1 MRATTESG
9 RLEVTTASDR
19 TIQVLNELVGFDTTS
34 RESNLDLIAY
44 AQAILDEAGFSTRR
58 IVSPD
63 GGKANLF
70 ASAGPDRPDGLILS
84 GHTDCVPVDGQRWST
99 PPFEL
104 TPDDE
109 GRWFGR
115 GTADMKGFLAS
126 MLAAAATLDV
136 ASLARP
142 LHVALSHD
150 EETGGEG
157 ARRMVDAIAE
167 TGITARACIVGEPT
181 SMRVVTEHKGIFAFD
196 VAVAG
201 TPAHSSLAPRAVN
214 AIDQAARLVVYL
226 RDLAIDR
233 AERGPFAA
241 GYDVTHTTLHVG
253 RIGGGTA
260 LNIVPKHCTLE
271 FEFRH
276 LPGDD
281 PATLI
286 TTIEAEVARLRTEMQ
301 AVSTEADITMTLQAT
316 LPHLSTPEDTAVVEW
331 LRGLTGTGLGKVA
344 YGTEAGLIA
353 EGWAVPTVVCG
364 PGAIDQ
370 AHARDEYVLDSQLA
384 ECDRLM
390 ARLIADL
397 GA

>member
-1 MRATTESG
+1 
-9 RLEVTTASDR
+9 VTAASDR
-19 TIQVLNELVGFDTTS
+19 TIQILRELVGFDTTS

-44 AQAILDEAGFSTRR
+44 AESILDEAGFATRR
-58 IVSPD
+58 ILSPD
-63 GGKANLF
+63 GSKANLF

-84 GHTDCVPVDGQRWST
+84 GHSDCVPVDGQRWST

-104 TPDDE
+104 TPDED

-126 MLAAAATLDV
+126 MLAAASTLDV
-136 ASLARP
+136 GSLARP

-150 EETGGEG
+150 EETGGDG
-157 ARRMVDAIAE
+157 ARRMVDALKEI
-167 TGITARACIVGEPT
+167 GITARACIVGEPT
-181 SMRVVTEHKGIFAFD
+181 SMRVVTEHKGIFVFD
-196 VAVAG
+196 VAVVG

-214 AIDQAARLVVYL
+214 AIDEAARLVVFL
-226 RDLAIDR
+226 RDLAIER
-233 AERGPFAA
+233 AEHGPFVD

-253 RIGGGTA
+253 RISGGTA
-260 LNIVPKHCTLE
+260 LNIVPKHCTFE

-276 LPGDD
+276 LPDDD
-281 PATLI
+281 PAGLI
-286 TTIEAEVARLRTEMQ
+286 ATIEAEVARLRAGMQ
-301 AVSTEADITMTLQAT
+301 AVSAEAGISMTLQAT
-316 LPHLSTPEDTAVVEW
+316 LPHLSTADDAAIVEW
-331 LRGLTGTGLGKVA
+331 LRGLTGTGPGKVA

-353 EGWAVPTVVCG
+353 EGWNVPTVVCG

-390 ARLIADL
+390 DRLIADL